1 MNRKVNLIRTIIITL
16 AFVCFIGTTHPLN
29 AEAAKKP
36 KLNKTSISLQQG
48 KTATIKVKGVS
59 KKTKKYT
66 WKVTG
71 KAVKIVSSKKNTV
84 KVKAVKD
91 GKSFVK
97 IKVNGKTLKCAVK
110 VAKEAKKPA
119 TGKPAV
125 TQPEKPEQPK
135 FGQEVTEP
143 VTEPGV
149 TEPGVTQPVNPE
161 HGNSGEQ
168 NEKDI
173 AFRYRRGLGSNGIY
187 FYDNFT
193 TFIPAFLNLKLSD
206 EEARAWT
213 EALSPSEKAF
223 LIETINASDNSDGLK
238 KDMIAIVEN
247 PTLLTEE
254 EGIREELSR
263 RENDEGYKHVYG
275 LALSAL
281 PGNNGL
287 FDVDYEGNCYQLRE
301 SDYRKIVDSRG
312 RVILPEPEFLALMEK
327 LAEEYGRPV
336 DLGR

>member
-1 MNRKVNLIRTIIITL
+1 RKVNLIRTIIITL
-16 AFVCFIGTTHPLN
+16 AFVCFIGTTHPLS

-48 KTATIKVKGVS
+48 KTATIKVKGAS

-71 KAVKIVSSKKNTV
+71 KAVKIVSKKKNTV
-84 KVKAVKD
+84 KVKAVKN
-91 GKSFVK
+91 GKSLVK

-110 VAKEAKKPA
+110 VAQDVKKPA

-168 NEKDI
+168 NEKNI
-173 AFRYRRGLGSNGIY
+173 AFRYTRRLGSNGIY

-206 EEARAWT
+206 EEAR
-213 EALSPSEKAF
+213 
-223 LIETINASDNSDGLK
+223 
-238 KDMIAIVEN
+238 
-247 PTLLTEE
+247 
-254 EGIREELSR
+254 
-263 RENDEGYKHVYG
+263 
-275 LALSAL
+275 
-281 PGNNGL
+281 
-287 FDVDYEGNCYQLRE
+287 
-301 SDYRKIVDSRG
+301 
-312 RVILPEPEFLALMEK
+312 
-327 LAEEYGRPV
+327 
-336 DLGR
+336 

>member
-48 KTATIKVKGVS
+48 KTATLKVKGVS

-71 KAVKIVSSKKNTV
+71 KAVKIVSKKKNTV
-84 KVKAVKD
+84 KVKAVKN
-91 GKSFVK
+91 GKSLVK

-110 VAKEAKKPA
+110 VAQDVKKPA

-168 NEKDI
+168 NEKNI
-173 AFRYRRGLGSNGIY
+173 AFRYTRGLGSNGIY

-263 RENDEGYKHVYG
+263 RENDEAYKHGYG

-281 PGNNGL
+281 PGNNGRM
-287 FDVDYEGNCYQLRE
+287 DVEYTGNCYQLRE
-301 SDYRKIVDSRG
+301 SDYNKIVDSQG
-312 RVILPEPEFLALMEK
+312 RVTIPEPEFLALMEK

>member
-16 AFVCFIGTTHPLN
+16 AFVCFIGTTHPLS

-48 KTATIKVKGVS
+48 KTATIKVKGAS

-84 KVKAVKD
+84 KVKAVKS
-91 GKSFVK
+91 GKSVVK

-168 NEKDI
+168 NEKNI
-173 AFRYRRGLGSNGIY
+173 AFRYRRRLGSNGIY

-263 RENDEGYKHVYG
+263 REYDESYKHVYV

-281 PGNNGL
+281 PGNSGRM
-287 FDVDYEGNCYQLRE
+287 DVEYTGNCYQLRE

>member
-48 KTATIKVKGVS
+48 KTATIKVKGAS

-84 KVKAVKD
+84 KVKAVKS
-91 GKSFVK
+91 GKSVVK

-110 VAKEAKKPA
+110 VAQDAKKSV
-119 TGKPAV
+119 TNKPAV
-125 TQPEKPEQPK
+125 TQPEQPGQPK
-135 FGQEVTEP
+135 TQQEVTG
-143 VTEPGV
+143 TAAEPGV
-149 TEPGVTQPVNPE
+149 TEPGAMQPVNPE
-161 HGNSGEQ
+161 PGKSDADEST
-168 NEKDI
+168 I
-173 AFRYRRGLGSNGIY
+173 SVFRYRRGLGSNGIY

-263 RENDEGYKHVYG
+263 RENDEAYKHGYG

-281 PGNNGL
+281 PGNNGRM
-287 FDVDYEGNCYQLRE
+287 DVEYTGNCYQLRE

-312 RVILPEPEFLALMEK
+312 RVILPELEFLALMEK
-327 LAEEYGRPV
+327 LAEEYGYPV

>member
-48 KTATIKVKGVS
+48 KTATIKVKGAS

-125 TQPEKPEQPK
+125 TQPEKPVQSKPE
-135 FGQEVTEP
+135 QEVTGT
-143 VTEPGV
+143 VTEPGI
-149 TEPGVTQPVNPE
+149 TEPEVTPPVNPE
-161 HGNSGEQ
+161 PGKGDADESTISVFQ
-168 NEKDI
+168 
-173 AFRYRRGLGSNGIY
+173 YTRGLGSNGIY

-263 RENDEGYKHVYG
+263 RENDEAYKHVYV

-281 PGNNGL
+281 PGNNGRM
-287 FDVDYEGNCYQLRE
+287 DVEYTGNWYQLRE

-312 RVILPEPEFLALMEK
+312 RVILPELEFLALMEK
-327 LAEEYGRPV
+327 LAEEYGYPV

>member
-1 MNRKVNLIRTIIITL
+1 MSVTMLVAISILFHLIESMIPIPVPIPGFKLGLANIVGLIALYLYDEKIMLSVNLMRVLL
-16 AFVCFIGTTHPLN
+16 A
-29 AEAAKKP
+29 
-36 KLNKTSISLQQG
+36 SL
-48 KTATIKVKGVS
+48 
-59 KKTKKYT
+59 
-66 WKVTG
+66 
-71 KAVKIVSSKKNTV
+71 
-84 KVKAVKD
+84 
-91 GKSFVK
+91 
-97 IKVNGKTLKCAVK
+97 L
-110 VAKEAKKPA
+110 
-119 TGKPAV
+119 
-125 TQPEKPEQPK
+125 
-135 FGQEVTEP
+135 
-143 VTEPGV
+143 
-149 TEPGVTQPVNPE
+149 VNPE

-173 AFRYRRGLGSNGIY
+173 AFRYRRRLGSNGIY

-193 TFIPAFLNLKLSD
+193 TFIPAFLNLSLSD

-263 RENDEGYKHVYG
+263 RENDEAYKHEYG

-281 PGNNGL
+281 PGNNGRM
-287 FDVDYEGNCYQLRE
+287 DVEYTGNWYQLRE

-312 RVILPEPEFLALMEK
+312 RVILPELEFLALMEK
-327 LAEEYGRPV
+327 LAEEYGYPV

>member
-1 MNRKVNLIRTIIITL
+1 MN
-16 AFVCFIGTTHPLN
+16 P
-29 AEAAKKP
+29 
-36 KLNKTSISLQQG
+36 
-48 KTATIKVKGVS
+48 
-59 KKTKKYT
+59 
-66 WKVTG
+66 
-71 KAVKIVSSKKNTV
+71 
-84 KVKAVKD
+84 
-91 GKSFVK
+91 
-97 IKVNGKTLKCAVK
+97 
-110 VAKEAKKPA
+110 
-119 TGKPAV
+119 
-125 TQPEKPEQPK
+125 
-135 FGQEVTEP
+135 
-143 VTEPGV
+143 EPGKGDADESTTFV
-149 TEPGVTQPVNPE
+149 FQYT
-161 HGNSGEQ
+161 
-168 NEKDI
+168 
-173 AFRYRRGLGSNGIY
+173 RRLGSNGIY

-193 TFIPAFLNLKLSD
+193 TFIPAFLNLSLSD

-281 PGNNGL
+281 PGNNGRM
-287 FDVDYEGNCYQLRE
+287 DVEYTGNCYQLRE

-312 RVILPEPEFLALMEK
+312 RVILPELEFLALMEK
-327 LAEEYGRPV
+327 LAEEYGYPV

>member
-16 AFVCFIGTTHPLN
+16 AFVCFIGTTHPLS

-48 KTATIKVKGVS
+48 KTATIKVKGAS

-135 FGQEVTEP
+135 FGQEVTGT
-143 VTEPGV
+143 VTEPGI
-149 TEPGVTQPVNPE
+149 TEPEVTPPVNPE
-161 HGNSGEQ
+161 PGKGDADESTTFVFQ
-168 NEKDI
+168 
-173 AFRYRRGLGSNGIY
+173 YTRGLGSNEIY

-193 TFIPAFLNLKLSD
+193 TFMPAFLNLSLSD

-263 RENDEGYKHVYG
+263 RENDEAYKHGYG

-281 PGNNGL
+281 PGNNGRM
-287 FDVDYEGNCYQLRE
+287 DVEYTGNWYQLRE

>member
-16 AFVCFIGTTHPLN
+16 AFVCFIGTTHPLS

-84 KVKAVKD
+84 KVKAVKS
-91 GKSFVK
+91 GKSVVK

-168 NEKDI
+168 NEKNI
-173 AFRYRRGLGSNGIY
+173 AFRYRRRLGSNEIY
-187 FYDNFT
+187 FYDGFSIFHPRFT
-193 TFIPAFLNLKLSD
+193 APVFSD

-263 RENDEGYKHVYG
+263 RENDEGYKHGYG

-281 PGNNGL
+281 PGNNGRM
-287 FDVDYEGNCYQLRE
+287 DVEYTGNCYQLRE

>member
-1 MNRKVNLIRTIIITL
+1 M
-16 AFVCFIGTTHPLN
+16 
-29 AEAAKKP
+29 
-36 KLNKTSISLQQG
+36 
-48 KTATIKVKGVS
+48 
-59 KKTKKYT
+59 
-66 WKVTG
+66 
-71 KAVKIVSSKKNTV
+71 
-84 KVKAVKD
+84 
-91 GKSFVK
+91 
-97 IKVNGKTLKCAVK
+97 
-110 VAKEAKKPA
+110 
-119 TGKPAV
+119 
-125 TQPEKPEQPK
+125 
-135 FGQEVTEP
+135 
-143 VTEPGV
+143 
-149 TEPGVTQPVNPE
+149 
-161 HGNSGEQ
+161 
-168 NEKDI
+168 
-173 AFRYRRGLGSNGIY
+173 GSNGIY

-193 TFIPAFLNLKLSD
+193 TFIPAFLNISLSD

-263 RENDEGYKHVYG
+263 RENDEAYKHGYG

-281 PGNNGL
+281 PGNNGRM
-287 FDVDYEGNCYQLRE
+287 DVEYTGNWYQLRE

>member
-48 KTATIKVKGVS
+48 KTATIKVKGAS

-143 VTEPGV
+143 EVTP
-149 TEPGVTQPVNPE
+149 PVNPE
-161 HGNSGEQ
+161 PGKGDADESTISVFQ
-168 NEKDI
+168 
-173 AFRYRRGLGSNGIY
+173 YTRRLGSNGIY

-263 RENDEGYKHVYG
+263 RENDEAYKHGYG

-281 PGNNGL
+281 PGNNGRM
-287 FDVDYEGNCYQLRE
+287 DVEYTGNWYQLRE

-312 RVILPEPEFLALMEK
+312 RVILPELEFLALMEK
-327 LAEEYGRPV
+327 LAEEYGYPV